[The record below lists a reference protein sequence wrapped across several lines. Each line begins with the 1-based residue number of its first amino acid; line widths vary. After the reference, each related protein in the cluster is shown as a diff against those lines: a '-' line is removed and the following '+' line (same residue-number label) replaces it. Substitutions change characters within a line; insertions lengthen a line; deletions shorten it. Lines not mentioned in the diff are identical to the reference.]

1 MPWQSNSGGGGP
13 WGGGGNRGNGGGQ
26 SPWGSG
32 GGSGGG
38 GGGQQPPDVEK
49 LVREGQE
56 KIKNMLP
63 GDMGSTGI
71 LILVVVALAVW
82 LLTGFYRVQ
91 PEELGV
97 ELVFGKYSESTTPGL
112 HYNFPSPVG
121 EVLKPRVTSVNQVE
135 VGFSSISGRAG
146 SAPRNFEKESLM
158 LTGDENIIDVQF
170 AVFWVINNDKVDDY
184 LFNVREPDRSVKDAA
199 EAAMREV
206 IGRSGFEYARTAGR
220 REIAE
225 ETKTLIQ
232 GILDDYGAGIVI
244 TDVNVQKVDPP
255 AVVIEDFRDV
265 QRARADQETKIND
278 AEGYR
283 NKVVEEAQ
291 GRAARV
297 IQQAEGYKAEKIAIA
312 EGDASRF
319 VQVYQEYV
327 NAKEITKRRIYL
339 ETMERILKDMDKV
352 LIENG
357 ENGAG
362 VLPYLPLNQLTNK
375 N

>member
-38 GGGQQPPDVEK
+38 GQQPPDVEK

-56 KIKNMLP
+56 KIKKMLP
-63 GDMGSTGI
+63 GDMGGMGI
-71 LILVVVALAVW
+71 LVLVLAAAAIW
-82 LLTGFYRVQ
+82 MLTGFYRVQ

-97 ELVFGKYSESTTPGL
+97 ELVFGKYSESTSPGL
-112 HYNFPSPVG
+112 HYNFPAPVG

-135 VGFSSISGRAG
+135 VGFSSSAGRVG
-146 SAPRNFEKESLM
+146 TAPRNFEKESLM

-170 AVFWVINNDKVDDY
+170 AVFWVINKEKVADY
-184 LFNVREPDRSVKDAA
+184 LFNVREPDQSVMDAS

-206 IGRSGFEYARTAGR
+206 IGRTGFEFARTAGR
-220 REIAE
+220 RQIGE
-225 ETKTLIQ
+225 ETKVLIQ
-232 GILDDYGAGIVI
+232 QILDEYGAGIII

-265 QRARADQETKIND
+265 QRARADQERKIND

-319 VQVYQEYV
+319 IQVYDEYV
-327 NAKEITKRRIYL
+327 KAKDITKRRIYL
-339 ETMERILKDMDKV
+339 ETMERILKDMDKI
-352 LIENG
+352 LIEEG
-357 ENGAG
+357 ENGSG
-362 VLPYLPLNQLTNK
+362 VLPYLPLNELTGK
-375 N
+375 K